1 MKTLSNQKS
10 LRLRMALIGLVF
22 FIGFATIIG
31 RAVYLQVFF
40 GPSLAEKASGQYEK
54 TIQTNGKRG
63 SIFDTRMREVA
74 VSIETLS
81 LAAYPRKIQNPR
93 QTAQAMARIIKV
105 KSQPLARKLASDRSF
120 IWVKR
125 QITPKEARAVK
136 TLNLDGLEFL
146 PEHSRYYP
154 NRTLAAQLVGFT
166 GIDGNGLE
174 GIEYLFDAE
183 LTGRKQIA
191 TVLKDAFGRGFEAEE
206 DMTASTSGN
215 NVVLAID
222 GAIQHQAEKALQQAV
237 EKHKAKSG
245 IAVVMDPRTG
255 DILALAHVPLF
266 NPNTFKDFSRTVRR
280 NRAVS
285 DAFEPGSTMK
295 LFSAAAALE
304 SGCCTP
310 HTIFYCENG
319 NYRIGSNTVHDTKKH
334 GWLSLQRIVKYSSNI
349 GAVKIGE
356 TIGGDTLHATLQRFG
371 FGRATGIECPGETNG
386 SLGANKKWSTFDVAA
401 VSFGHGVSVSAVQ
414 LTAAVAA
421 IANRG
426 VLMKPRAVLK
436 VTDARGRAIRTFDPQ
451 PVGQVISPKTAAAV
465 TRMMEM
471 VLTEGG
477 TGVQAALKGYSAC
490 GKTGTAQKIGQDGT
504 YAKDR
509 YVASFVGFTPLED
522 PRLAILVVVDEPLGD
537 DHYGGTVAA
546 PVFRE
551 IAQSALGYLNV
562 RPSERAPKMTVSK
575 ETKGTG

>member
-1 MKTLSNQKS
+1 MT
-10 LRLRMALIGLVF
+10 LIGAVF
-22 FIGFATIIG
+22 FIGLATIIG

-40 GPSLAEKASGQYEK
+40 GPSLAEKASDQYEK
-54 TIQTNGKRG
+54 TIQTHGKRG

-81 LAAYPRKIQNPR
+81 LAAYPRKIQDPH
-93 QTAQAMARIIKV
+93 QTARAIARIINV
-105 KSQPLARKLASDRSF
+105 KSKPLTRKLASKRPF
-120 IWVKR
+120 VWVKR
-125 QITPKEARAVK
+125 QITPKEARTIKA
-136 TLNLDGLEFL
+136 LQLEGLEFL

-183 LTGRKQIA
+183 LTGRKKIA
-191 TVLKDAFGRGFEAEE
+191 TVLKDAFGRGFETEN
-206 DMTASTSGN
+206 DMTASMSGN

-222 GAIQHQAEKALQQAV
+222 GTIQHLAEKALHRAV
-237 EKHKAKSG
+237 ETHKAKSG
-245 IAVVMDPRTG
+245 IAVVMAPRTG
-255 DILALAHVPLF
+255 DVLALAHVPLF
-266 NPNTFKDFSRTVRR
+266 NPNAFTDFGREVRR
-280 NRAVS
+280 NRAVT

-319 NYRIGSNTVHDTKKH
+319 NYRIGTNTVHDTKKH
-334 GWLSLQRIVKYSSNI
+334 GWLSIQRIVKYSSNI

-356 TIGGDTLHATLQRFG
+356 TIGAETLQATLKRFG
-371 FGRATGIECPGETNG
+371 FGRPTGIECPGETRG
-386 SLGANKKWSTFDVAA
+386 SLGANKKWTTFDVAA
-401 VSFGHGVSVSAVQ
+401 ISFGHGISVSAVQ
-414 LTAAVAA
+414 LTSALAA

-426 VLMKPRAVLK
+426 VLMQPRVVLK
-436 VTDARGRAIRTFDPQ
+436 VTDARGRTVRDFEPRPIGRAVSAP
-451 PVGQVISPKTAAAV
+451 TAQAV

-477 TGVQAALKGYSAC
+477 TGVNAALDGYSAC
-490 GKTGTAQKIGQDGT
+490 GKTGTAQKIGPDGT
-504 YAKDR
+504 YAKGR
-509 YVASFVGFTPLED
+509 YVASFGGFAPVED
-522 PRLAILVVVDEPLGD
+522 PRLAILVLIDEPRGNY
-537 DHYGGTVAA
+537 YGGTVAA

-562 RPSERAPKMTVSK
+562 RPSQQGPKMTVSNA
-575 ETKGTG
+575 TRGTG